1 MILFDPRFRPWLEQ
15 KLGATLPSEAVFLG
29 RISDGLVVGA
39 VAFSHYSGHDI
50 HISMALEKG
59 KGTRQLM
66 HEVFRYVF
74 GRCGCSR
81 MTALIRPDNLKSTQ
95 LAERFGFK
103 PEGVLRCFYG
113 EADAMIFGL
122 LKSELPH
129 VVTRQASQ
137 GS

>member
-1 MILFDPRFRPWLEQ
+1 VIFFDSRFRPWLER
-15 KLGATLPSEAVFLG
+15 KLGTTLPEDAIFVGSILG
-29 RISDGLVVGA
+29 GVVVAA

-50 HISMALEKG
+50 HVSMAIEKG

-66 HEVFRYVF
+66 RQVFGYVF
-74 GRCGCSR
+74 GRCACSR
-81 MTALIRPDNLKSTQ
+81 MTALIRPDNLQSRQ

-103 PEGVLRCFYG
+103 HEGLLRNFYG
-113 EADAMIFGL
+113 EQDAMIFGL

>member
-15 KLGATLPSEAVFLG
+15 KLGATLPQDAVFLG
-29 RISDGLVVGA
+29 TISEGRVVAA

-50 HISMALEKG
+50 HISMGIEKG

-66 HEVFRYVF
+66 RQVFGYVF
-74 GRCGCSR
+74 GRCACSR
-81 MTALIRPDNLKSTQ
+81 MTALIRPDNQRSRQ
-95 LAERFGFK
+95 LAERFGFIQ
-103 PEGVLRCFYG
+103 EGVLRRFYG
-113 EADAMIFGL
+113 DADALIFGL

-129 VVTRQASQ
+129 VVTRQAPE